1 MSNAQTTPPV
11 KATSQA
17 VAQGGT
23 TTSPKAPIPSPA
35 MSEAAMTWVPGSRPG
50 KL

>member
-1 MSNAQTTPPV
+1 MSKAQTTPPPV

-23 TTSPKAPIPSPA
+23 TTSPKAPRSLSLP
-35 MSEAAMTWVPGSRPG
+35 
-50 KL
+50 